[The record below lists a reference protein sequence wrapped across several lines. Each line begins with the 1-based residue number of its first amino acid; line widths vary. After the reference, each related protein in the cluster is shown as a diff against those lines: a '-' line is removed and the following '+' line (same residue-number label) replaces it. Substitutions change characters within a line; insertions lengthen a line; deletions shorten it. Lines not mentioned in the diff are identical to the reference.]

1 MDRLSERLEQI
12 FVDIA
17 FAEEAG
23 LTVQGS
29 SLGLTET
36 IDTIFTA
43 ITFAEA
49 GEPAIALEVMGSNS
63 GDSHHPTSQN
73 HNDLGCFCMGKA

>member
-1 MDRLSERLEQI
+1 MNRLSERLEQV

-17 FAEEAG
+17 FAEESG
-23 LTVQGS
+23 PTVKNS

-49 GEPAIALEVMGSNS
+49 GEPAAALEVMDSSS
-63 GDSHHPTSQN
+63 GDSHRPSPPCHT
-73 HNDLGCFCMGKA
+73 DLSCFCMGKA

>member
-1 MDRLSERLEQI
+1 MNRLSERLEQI

-49 GEPAIALEVMGSNS
+49 GEPAIALEVMGSS
-63 GDSHHPTSQN
+63 AGDSHRPSPPC
-73 HNDLGCFCMGKA
+73 HNDLNCFCMAKA

>member
-1 MDRLSERLEQI
+1 MSRLSERLEQI

-23 LTVQGS
+23 S
-29 SLGLTET
+29 SDRRSFPDLTER
-36 IDTIFTA
+36 IDTMFTA

-49 GEPAIALEVMGSNS
+49 GEPAAALKFMGSSS
-63 GDSHHPTSQN
+63 GDSHRTSS
-73 HNDLGCFCMGKA
+73 HDHHDLSCFCMGRA